1 MTRCGNLGDAK
12 QCPHRLV
19 SRGGQTLAP
28 VPWYIFFSLP
38 KFPLIFF
45 WHFLCDTFMIFCCN
59 VYEASLYVFSSKTS
73 IKNAPFTCIAG
84 LLCML
89 DASVCV
95 KLIHSCVTVHACSRV
110 SLLVSKP
117 PLFLRGPPTALLRQG
132 GSACCGSRWGLKG
145 ALEPSHLPPGPAG
158 VQGPEA
164 LPLGQVWDTRG
175 QKSDQESPFKQL
187 LQRFFKP
194 RLSGSLAIWEYC
206 G

>member
-1 MTRCGNLGDAK
+1 
-12 QCPHRLV
+12 
-19 SRGGQTLAP
+19 
-28 VPWYIFFSLP
+28 
-38 KFPLIFF
+38 
-45 WHFLCDTFMIFCCN
+45 MIFCCN

-95 KLIHSCVTVHACSRV
+95 TLIHSCVTVHACSRV

-145 ALEPSHLPPGPAG
+145 ALEPSHLPPGPGGA
-158 VQGPEA
+158 QGPEA

-194 RLSGSLAIWEYC
+194 RLSGSLAI
-206 G
+206 